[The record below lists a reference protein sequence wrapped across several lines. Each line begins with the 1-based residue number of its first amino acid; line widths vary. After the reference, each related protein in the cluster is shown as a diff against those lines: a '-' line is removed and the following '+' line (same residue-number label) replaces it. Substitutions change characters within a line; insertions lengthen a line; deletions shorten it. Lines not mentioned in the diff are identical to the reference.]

1 MRLIGLKRTGDNA
14 IIQFYGC
21 PLRCQYCT
29 HVKQPKREFEMEEVL
44 EFVSDPKIS
53 EIYVGGAEPTLQRK
67 QLIELLQRLKRMNKR
82 VILKTSGYDPDFLV
96 ETKGLVKKYVVEIK
110 CPLDDLLCTIQL
122 TNLPE
127 DRAQKYLEALKRSL
141 EVLRGENVR
150 IWIRVVPGY
159 VTKEAVERIGKQ
171 IAGIA
176 SEVLLYQFLSNPEND
191 APFAGIEEPSPS
203 ESEIIEMARVMLEY
217 VPKVI
222 VRGKG
227 FANEFMA
234 ERD

>member
-1 MRLIGLKRTGDNA
+1 MRLIGLKKAGDRA
-14 IIQFYGC
+14 KIEFYGC
-21 PLRCQYCT
+21 PLRCPYCT
-29 HVKQPKREFEMEEVL
+29 HIKEPKKEFELEAVL
-44 EFVSDPKIS
+44 EFVSEPKIS
-53 EIYVGGAEPTLQRK
+53 EIYIGGAEPTIQKK

-82 VILKTSGYDPDFLV
+82 VILKTSGYDPDFLI
-96 ETKGLVKKYVVEIK
+96 ETKGLIKKYVVEIK
-110 CPLDDLLCTIQL
+110 CPLDDLRCTTEL

-127 DRAQKYLEALKRSL
+127 DRARKYLEALKRSL
-141 EVLRGENVR
+141 EILRGESVR

-159 VTKEAVERIGKQ
+159 VTKKAIDRIGKQ

-191 APFAGIEEPSPS
+191 APFAGITEPTPS
-203 ESEIIEMARVMLEY
+203 ESEMIEMARIMLEH

-222 VRGKG
+222 VQGKG

-234 ERD
+234 N